1 MLSAIGRAYF
11 NADPVKYAKEI
22 EKYDAQAIKADKKEP
37 AIFVLRGDR
46 KAAEKE
52 WGDAAANYENAI
64 LYSKGLPEA
73 YVKYANAY
81 FNVNPEYAIA
91 KLQELLQESPTSALG
106 QRELAEKYYE
116 NDQWAKAAAAY
127 GDYINN
133 PNHFVED
140 EVRYSVLLY
149 YGQHYDQSLAI
160 ANRLLASDPENLQ
173 LQRIAFLDKAA
184 MKDYAGAAEAAKKLF
199 ALKKG

>member
-1 MLSAIGRAYF
+1 M
-11 NADPVKYAKEI
+11 
-22 EKYDAQAIKADKKEP
+22 
-37 AIFVLRGDR
+37 
-46 KAAEKE
+46 
-52 WGDAAANYENAI
+52 
-64 LYSKGLPEA
+64 
-73 YVKYANAY
+73 
-81 FNVNPEYAIA
+81 
-91 KLQELLQESPTSALG
+91 QELLPESPTSALG

-199 ALKKG
+199 ALKKAKFTSNDYSTYAEVLQELGQDSLAIFEYEKAINVNPDKLDLYKALSSAYSGARNYKKALEVFKTSLTRVTM